1 MQTCSTHHHK
11 RGPPYCNDEDLTP
24 TGGCPDGP
32 AAKEYAWV
40 NACAAEAM
48 LDMNKV
54 STWADNGV
62 LGPEY
67 CKTVKAMMDCLP
79 DWCVNPS
86 SPHSTCWYA
95 QAQMDS
101 SQCTVPESAGGPM
114 AECTFSCKGKTYPT
128 TLEGWVSWRL
138 NGGEEESGSVLTAM
152 AAIYLVWS

>member
-1 MQTCSTHHHK
+1 MNVHTYCDWVKQYPNSCTGEGLAQTCL
-11 RGPPYCNDEDLTP
+11 DP
-24 TGGCPDGP
+24 TSPSSQEMTEVNSCAQ
-32 AAKEYAWV
+32 AALNVLNSNSFW
-40 NACAAEAM
+40 NS
-48 LDMNKV
+48 N
-54 STWADNGV
+54 S

-67 CKTVKAMMDCLP
+67 CTTLTAMMDCLP

-95 QAQMDS
+95 QVQMDS

-128 TLEGWVSWRL
+128 TLDGWVSWHL